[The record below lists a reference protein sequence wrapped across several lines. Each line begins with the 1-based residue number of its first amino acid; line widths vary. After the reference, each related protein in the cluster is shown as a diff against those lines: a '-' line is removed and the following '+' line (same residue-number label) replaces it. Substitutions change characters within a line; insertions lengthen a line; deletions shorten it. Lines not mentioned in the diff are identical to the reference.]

1 MRLATSLSSWLSRQN
16 ARCTMMCIVLSAER
30 VVLISHRRLECRHWP
45 LFCSSLGVGEHLS
58 ARKPTPCGH
67 EGSEAKALVVSTT
80 LQGGRNDSGM
90 CRQHTESS
98 VLTGRK
104 GFSLMSAQA
113 TGLSFSWRPPLQH
126 EPFWLPEIF
135 WARLHVFTRLPARPA
150 RLSGERLPRQHPK
163 PARPLERPRHRL
175 QSEAC
180 FCFGSE
186 MKILQV
192 SVLHCGC
199 ATAAFGQSR

>member
-1 MRLATSLSSWLSRQN
+1 MIQGCAASKDVADCCPDAHTTSYASSEAPNHPSSLAEKASLSCLLKPRDSPFRGGHLCS
-16 ARCTMMCIVLSAER
+16 T
-30 VVLISHRRLECRHWP
+30 SH
-45 LFCSSLGVGEHLS
+45 
-58 ARKPTPCGH
+58 
-67 EGSEAKALVVSTT
+67 
-80 LQGGRNDSGM
+80 SG
-90 CRQHTESS
+90 CLR
-98 VLTGRK
+98 
-104 GFSLMSAQA
+104 F
-113 TGLSFSWRPPLQH
+113 
-126 EPFWLPEIF
+126 F